1 MEWAAGLGRVPK
13 RPISRPFCWQ
23 CESRSKAQGPQGIE
37 AAEDVKISPPNA
49 TTQISMQE
57 RPSDS
62 GYLSW
67 NYISYQNQF
76 LSCLGYY
83 YSIYL
88 PPLLTASYFLDDSAV
103 KAAAGGLVEPIL
115 KLNCRSAAFPHL
127 PIIISNHFPGPFYVN
142 PIRMGYCA
150 RGIYPSMAWN
160 GKFSSGDGAIS
171 WRD

>member
-1 MEWAAGLGRVPK
+1 
-13 RPISRPFCWQ
+13 
-23 CESRSKAQGPQGIE
+23 
-37 AAEDVKISPPNA
+37 
-49 TTQISMQE
+49 MQD
-57 RPSDS
+57 RLSDS

-115 KLNCRSAAFPHL
+115 KLNCRSAAFPHA

-171 WRD
+171 WRDWNTQYAFADGKGPTGISLPEGTYVTNSSATIPCKKIYSQRNL